1 MKFKLTDELR
11 AVCNQMF
18 KWVVRENTRNPGGI
32 VIYLNDG
39 RMIDPNI
46 VLEIFKDVL
55 DVGEYTDGQKD
66 VLNQLRN
73 MWILSEGYNKKDFK
87 YNPDVSASIVYKF
100 R

>member
-32 VIYLNDG
+32 IISLPDG
-39 RMIDPNI
+39 AMVEPNFI
-46 VLEIFKDVL
+46 LEIFNDVMKS
-55 DVGEYTDGQKD
+55 GEYNNAEKEI
-66 VLNQLRN
+66 LNEMRSI
-73 MWILSEGYNKKDFK
+73 WILSEGFNKKDFK
-87 YNPDVSASIVYKF
+87 YNPDVSAAIVYKF